1 MAFTAVYLKSKHG
14 YVGFIE
20 EVPSITSHGSTIEQ
34 ARLALGQLARYAFE
48 QARRESGEMLG
59 DREVVREPLSICVRR
74 TAEGE

>member
-20 EVPSITSHGSTIEQ
+20 EVPSITSQGSTIEQ

-74 TAEGE
+74 TVEGE